1 MGADIVA
8 PTQAQLQGLVQTFLD
23 NQPNGLGFVIGYA
36 GENFSDIFYAGN
48 LANQAGQSLPL
59 NGGAPFELASVSKTF
74 TATLYALQMQ
84 AQSNPDLTLG
94 QFPLGIG
101 GQFADIPIT
110 SLVTYSSGLP
120 QDNETDAYDSPPYLP
135 MPYGVPGM
143 LGYLASTSMTP
154 KPPNE
159 RYTYSNL
166 AFGLMGG
173 ALAPLLAGNGQNFQ
187 QLMTE
192 NVFSPLDIYAIF
204 FDNIRL
210 NRLPLGYAYSGSS
223 PSPAQP
229 GWELFPAY
237 NGAGGIVAT
246 PNDMMQWLKFNMGLI
261 VNDTLTPLL
270 PSLQSAATQVTTPW
284 GDNLGLGWFL
294 TPADNADFPT
304 VWKDG
309 GLQGFNSYIAFL
321 PSDAPGKQ
329 ASAAGCFVLTN
340 SDGLYGGADNN
351 TEICAA
357 IANDVLYYM
366 QGLTPPADKVGYPRT
381 TPSRPISR

>member
-1 MGADIVA
+1 MASDIVA
-8 PTQAQLQGLVQTFLD
+8 PTQDQLTGLVQSYLTS
-23 NQPNGLGFVIGYA
+23 QPTGLGFVIGYA
-36 GENFSDIFYAGN
+36 AEGFSNIFFAGN
-48 LANQAGQSLPL
+48 LANQAGQSLAL
-59 NGGAPFELASVSKTF
+59 NGGTPFELASVSKTF

-84 AQSNPDLTLG
+84 AQSNQNLTLG
-94 QFPLGIG
+94 DFALGIG
-101 GQFADIPIT
+101 AQFSDIPIT
-110 SLVTYSSGLP
+110 SLMTYSSGLP
-120 QDNETDAYDSPPYLP
+120 QDNQTDAYDSPSYLP

-143 LGYLASTSMTP
+143 LGYLAATSMTP

-166 AFGLMGG
+166 GFGLMGG
-173 ALAPLLAGNGQNFQ
+173 ALSPLLAGNGQNFQ
-187 QLMTE
+187 QLMTG

-210 NRLPLGYAYSGSS
+210 NRLPLGYEYSGASC
-223 PSPAQP
+223 SPAQP

-237 NGAGGIVAT
+237 NGAGGVVAT

-261 VNDTLTPLL
+261 TNDTLTPLL
-270 PSLQSAATQVTTPW
+270 PSLQSPATTVKTPW

-294 TPADNADFPT
+294 TPSDIADFPT

-309 GLQGFNSYIAFL
+309 ALQGFNSYIALL
-321 PSDAPGKQ
+321 PSDAPGQQ

-340 SDGLYGGADNN
+340 SGGLYGGVNN
-351 TEICAA
+351 DTEICAA

-366 QGLTPPADKVGYPRT
+366 QGMTPPADKVSYPRST
-381 TPSRPISR
+381 HTRPVAR